1 LTPACPACGVVMQ
14 AVRWHDLDG
23 FECPACRG
31 HLIRAKQLESFLE
44 RHGPEKFGEFVVL
57 TRGGPPSARK
67 LTCPGC
73 GTRSFRV
80 LRRGLVEIDVC
91 ASCSCVYFDEGEATL
106 YLRQTLVRKF
116 GADTTEYAV
125 GTADV
130 LGTLLES
137 IVNFL
142 D

>member
-1 LTPACPACGVVMQ
+1 LNPECPACGVETRLI
-14 AVRWHDLDG
+14 RWGDLDA
-23 FECPACRG
+23 FECPVCRG
-31 HLIRAKQLESFLE
+31 HLVRAKQLERFLE
-44 RHGPEKFGEFVVL
+44 KHGPDKFGNFVALVRDGTPS
-57 TRGGPPSARK
+57 TRR
-67 LTCPGC
+67 LTCTAC

-91 ASCSCVYFDEGEATL
+91 ASCSSVYFDAGEATL

-116 GADTTEYAV
+116 GENAIDYTV
-125 GTADV
+125 GTVDV

>member
-1 LTPACPACGVVMQ
+1 MQ
-14 AVRWHDLDG
+14 LIRWHDLGG
-23 FECPACRG
+23 FECPTCRG

-44 RHGPEKFGEFVVL
+44 KYGPDKFSEFVAV
-57 TRGGPPSARK
+57 TRSGPPSARR
-67 LTCPGC
+67 LTCSAC
-73 GTRSFRV
+73 GTRSFRS
-80 LRRGLVEIDVC
+80 LRRGLVKIDVC

-116 GADTTEYAV
+116 GTDSAEYAV

-137 IVNFL
+137 IVSFL